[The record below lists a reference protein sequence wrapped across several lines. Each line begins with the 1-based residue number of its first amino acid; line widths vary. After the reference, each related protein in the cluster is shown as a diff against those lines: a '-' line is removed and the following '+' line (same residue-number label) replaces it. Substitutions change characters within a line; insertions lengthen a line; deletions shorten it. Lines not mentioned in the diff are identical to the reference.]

1 MHTRLDLKL
10 IALLF
15 LLLLP
20 VNLPVAQT
28 AAPVASPYT
37 LQLAG
42 LNANVTVRRDGRGIP
57 YIEAATEDDLYFA
70 QGYVT
75 ASDRLWQMDLLRRT
89 ARGEL
94 AEIFGTLALGEDK
107 RRRLYGFAR
116 VSEETAAQIPAD
128 ARRVLDAYARGVNA
142 YIATHD
148 DKPDGKPLP
157 REFIILGYRPR
168 AWTAADTLVVGK
180 IFAEVLTRSWQSD
193 IQRAALADLTPERRS
208 ELIRDDSPLD
218 VLMVGTD
225 ANAPQVKSKTS
236 RAMQNI
242 FDNADER
249 ARTLAALAEIEALQ
263 RRTFARVGLDL
274 EEFAASNNWV
284 VSGKRTASGKP
295 LLAND
300 PHLSAS
306 APSIWYMTHL
316 ALTTG
321 ARPLRVSG
329 VTAPGVPGI
338 IIGHNA
344 EIAWGVT
351 NFGPDVQDIFLETF
365 DPQDPTRYRT
375 PTGWE
380 KVNVRREEIKVR
392 QGITDASTKSE
403 FFEVTTTRHGP
414 IVFESAGKRYA
425 LRWTALEASAEA
437 ELPAFYDLNRA
448 KDWREF
454 QASLSRYA
462 GPTQNFIY
470 ADRTGNIGYYAA
482 GRIPIRRDRGGSLPY
497 DGTRTDGDVTGFI
510 PFAELP
516 HTFNPPSGI
525 IVTANNRLVGRD
537 YKHFI
542 GDEWAAPYRA
552 RRIHDLLQA
561 TPKHT
566 TDTFRRILGDTHTI
580 GGATFARAA
589 TKALRETAKTN
600 ASTSTNSADAK
611 LTETISLLEK
621 WDGRLNAASLAA
633 PIIAEMRTSFR
644 RRILTG
650 IIGNEQ
656 VKTYRGANV
665 ENFID
670 RVIAELK
677 PEYLPQGVE
686 TYGELFRLCYND
698 ARAELTRAEMTKRI
712 GADESKWTWGAYA
725 AIRFPHPL
733 ASVPFI
739 GSQFVIPI
747 VPGNGS
753 GFAAGATVNVGAN
766 VSMRFIA
773 DTSDW
778 DVSQQGIAL
787 GQSGDATSPHWAD
800 QLAEWRAA
808 TPAVFPFTSEAVKRA
823 TMQTLV
829 LTPSA
834 R

>member
-1 MHTRLDLKL
+1 MHTRLNLKL
-10 IALLF
+10 VALLF

-20 VNLPVAQT
+20 LNLPVAQT
-28 AAPVASPYT
+28 AAPAPSSQT
-37 LQLAG
+37 IQLAG
-42 LNANVTVRRDGRGIP
+42 LTAPVTVRRDGRGIP

-70 QGYVT
+70 QGYAT

-94 AEIFGTLALGEDK
+94 AEIFGTLALEEDK

-116 VSEETAAQIPAD
+116 VSEESAARLPAD

-142 YIATHD
+142 FITSLE
-148 DKPDGKPLP
+148 GKPLP

-180 IFAEVLTRSWQSD
+180 IFAEVLTRSWQAD
-193 IQRAALADLTPERRS
+193 IQRAALADLAPELRR

-218 VLMVGTD
+218 VLMVGAD
-225 ANAPQVKSKTS
+225 ANAPRVKSKTS
-236 RAMQNI
+236 RTMQNV
-242 FDNADER
+242 FGNEAEQ
-249 ARTLAALAEIEALQ
+249 ARTVAALAEIEALQ

-321 ARPLRVSG
+321 ARPLRVAG
-329 VTAPGVPGI
+329 VTAPGVPGV
-338 IIGHNA
+338 IIGHNND
-344 EIAWGVT
+344 IAWGVT

-375 PTGWE
+375 ATGWE
-380 KVNVRREEIKVR
+380 KAIVRREEIKVR
-392 QGITDASTKSE
+392 KGIADASTKSE

-425 LRWTALEASAEA
+425 LRWTALEASSEA

-448 KDWREF
+448 QNWREV
-454 QASLSRYA
+454 QAALSRYA
-462 GPTQNFIY
+462 GPTQNFVY
-470 ADRTGNIGYYAA
+470 ADRAGNIGYYAA

-497 DGTRTDGDVTGFI
+497 DGTKPDGDVVGFI
-510 PFAELP
+510 PFGELP

-552 RRIHDLLQA
+552 RRIHDLLA
-561 TPKHT
+561 AEPKHT
-566 TDTFRRILGDTHTI
+566 TETFRRILGDTYTL
-580 GGATFARAA
+580 GGATFANA
-589 TKALRETAKTN
+589 TAKALREAVMTN
-600 ASTSTNSADAK
+600 ASTSTGAADAK
-611 LTETISLLEK
+611 LAETISLFEK
-621 WDGRLNAASLAA
+621 WDGRADAASLAA
-633 PIIAEMRTSFR
+633 PLIAEMRTSFR
-644 RRILTG
+644 RRILVG
-650 IIGNEQ
+650 IIGGERA
-656 VKTYRGANV
+656 KTYRGANI

-670 RVIAELK
+670 RVIAERK
-677 PEYLPQGVE
+677 PEFLPKDAK
-686 TYGELFRLCYND
+686 TYGDLFRLCYDD
-698 ARAELTRAEMTKRI
+698 ARAELTKRL

-725 AIRFPHPL
+725 PIRFPHPL

-739 GSQFVIPI
+739 GSQFVIPA

-773 DTSDW
+773 DTNDW
-778 DVSQQGIAL
+778 DASQQGIAL

-800 QLAEWRAA
+800 QLADWRTA
-808 TPAVFPFTSEAVKRA
+808 TPGVFPFTSQAVKRA
-823 TMQTLV
+823 TTQMLV

>member
-1 MHTRLDLKL
+1 MNIQLNSKL

-20 VNLPVAQT
+20 VNLPLAQT
-28 AAPVASPYT
+28 AAPATSLST

-42 LNANVTVRRDGRGIP
+42 LTAPVTVRRDGRGIP
-57 YIEAATEDDLYFA
+57 YIEARTEDDLYFA
-70 QGYVT
+70 QGFVT

-128 ARRVLDAYARGVNA
+128 ARRVLDAYTRGVNA
-142 YIATHD
+142 YIASL
-148 DKPDGKPLP
+148 DGKPLP
-157 REFIILGYRPR
+157 REFLILGYRPR
-168 AWTAADTLVVGK
+168 AWTPADTLVVGK
-180 IFAEVLTRSWQSD
+180 IFAEVLTRSWQAD
-193 IQRAALADLTPERRS
+193 IQRAALADLTPEQRG
-208 ELIRDDSPLD
+208 ELLRDDSPLD
-218 VLMVGTD
+218 VLMVGAD
-225 ANAPQVKSKTS
+225 APRAKSKTS

-242 FDNADER
+242 FDNEAER
-249 ARTLAALAEIEALQ
+249 AGTLAALAETEALQ
-263 RRTFARVGLDL
+263 RRTFARIGLDL

-316 ALTTG
+316 AITTG
-321 ARPLRVSG
+321 ARPLRVAG

-338 IIGHNA
+338 IIGHNNN
-344 EIAWGVT
+344 IAWGVT

-375 PTGWE
+375 PNGWE
-380 KVNVRREEIKVR
+380 KANVRREEIKVR
-392 QGITDASTKSE
+392 KGITDASTKSE

-448 KDWREF
+448 QDWRGF
-454 QASLSRYA
+454 QAALSRYA

-470 ADRTGNIGYYAA
+470 ADRAGNIGYYAA

-497 DGTRTDGDVTGFI
+497 DGAKTDGDVTGFI

-525 IVTANNRLVGRD
+525 IVTANNRLVGSD
-537 YKHFI
+537 YKHTL

-552 RRIHDLLQA
+552 RRIHDLLTA
-561 TPKHT
+561 EPKHT

-580 GGATFARAA
+580 GGVTFARAA
-589 TKALRETAKTN
+589 TKALRGARKPN
-600 ASTSTNSADAK
+600 ASASNAPASTGAADTK
-611 LTETISLLEK
+611 LAGTISLLEK
-621 WDGRLNAASLAA
+621 WDGRADAASLAA
-633 PIIAEMRTSFR
+633 PLVAEMRTSFR
-644 RRILTG
+644 RRILVG
-650 IIGNEQ
+650 IIGDERA
-656 VKTYRGANV
+656 KTHRGANV
-665 ENFID
+665 ENFVD
-670 RVIAELK
+670 RVIAQSK
-677 PEYLPQGVE
+677 PEYLPKDAK
-686 TYGELFRLCYND
+686 TYGDLFKSCYDD
-698 ARAELTRAEMTKRI
+698 ARAELTKRL

-725 AIRFPHPL
+725 PIRFPHPL

-739 GSQFVIPI
+739 GSQFVIPA
-747 VPGNGS
+747 VPGSGS

-766 VSMRFIA
+766 VSMRLIA

-778 DVSQQGIAL
+778 DASQQGIAL

-800 QLAEWRAA
+800 QLADWRAA
-808 TPAVFPFTSEAVKRA
+808 TPAVFPFTPEAVKRA
-823 TMQTLV
+823 TTQTLV
-829 LTPSA
+829 LAP
-834 R
+834 